1 MSNQQYSR
9 DTENIHKHLLA
20 KPIAKKNAVLIY
32 NKQMYYLQLIPNAN
46 PLDARNRKSV
56 PSHNKK

>member
-20 KPIAKKNAVLIY
+20 KPIAKKKCCINIQQANVL
-32 NKQMYYLQLIPNAN
+32 LTAN
-46 PLDARNRKSV
+46 TKCQST
-56 PSHNKK
+56 

>member
-20 KPIAKKNAVLIY
+20 KPIAKKYCINIQQANVL
-32 NKQMYYLQLIPNAN
+32 LTAN
-46 PLDARNRKSV
+46 TKCQST
-56 PSHNKK
+56 